1 MKKTSI
7 LSLFAL
13 GVVALATS
21 CRDKGVEIVEQDPS
35 YTLDANVISVDIPAP
50 FVFNDNNIVRYN
62 GSTELFANAKVDASS
77 VVTMANN
84 TIDLSFTLRRPFATD
99 TEFVLEE
106 DRSLLDEYRGVKT
119 DFREFPANAVSGL
132 RFTIPQGQ
140 TSFTT
145 RLTIADLSQL
155 TSLPGYLTAYRLR
168 PAQEVQKL
176 QISESAKTFY
186 LKVRVKPTPLGSP
199 TNASLSTG
207 IEGTWN
213 KLNNTQMRVDQ
224 GTGVTSTSIASLI
237 DGARVRSWYG
247 TAGGSSLINFT
258 FTRPRTVAGLVVYSR
273 YPLYALRKFKIQA
286 AEDEVTW
293 APQGEITNT
302 GGLTAFYVK
311 FATPIETDK
320 LRLYDFEAL
329 QSDRTFITE
338 EIEIYTLD

>member
-7 LSLFAL
+7 FSLLALSM
-13 GVVALATS
+13 VALATS
-21 CRDKGVEIVEQDPS
+21 CKDKAVEIVEQDPS
-35 YTLDANVISVDIPAP
+35 YTLDANVISVDIPKP
-50 FVFNDNNIVRYN
+50 FIFNDNNIVRYN

-77 VVTMANN
+77 TVTMATN
-84 TIDLSFTLRRPFATD
+84 TIDLSFTLRRPFATA

-106 DRSLLDEYRGVKT
+106 DRSLLDEYRGIKT
-119 DFREFPANAVSGL
+119 DFREFPANSVSGL
-132 RFTIPQGQ
+132 RFTIPPGQ

-145 RLTIADLSQL
+145 SLTIDNISQL
-155 TSLPGYLTAYRLR
+155 TALPGYLTAYRLK
-168 PAQEVQKL
+168 PVQEVQKL
-176 QISESAKTFY
+176 QLSESAKTFY

-199 TNASLSTG
+199 TNAELSTG
-207 IEGTWN
+207 IESNWT
-213 KLNNTQMRVDQ
+213 KLTNSQMRVDQ
-224 GTGVTSTSIASLI
+224 GSGSSSTSIAALI
-237 DGARVRSWYG
+237 DGVRLRSWYG
-247 TAGGSSLINFT
+247 TAGGSNQIIFT

-273 YPLYALRKFKIQA
+273 YPLYALSKFKIQA

-311 FATPIETDK
+311 FTTPIETDK
-320 LRLYDFEAL
+320 IRLYDLEAL

>member
-7 LSLFAL
+7 LSLLAL
-13 GVVALATS
+13 GVVAVATS
-21 CRDKGVEIVEQDPS
+21 CRDKEVEIVEQDSS
-35 YTLDANVISVDIPAP
+35 YTLDANVISVDIPTP

-62 GSTELFANAKVDASS
+62 GSMELFANAKVDASS
-77 VVTMANN
+77 EVTMVNN
-84 TIDLSFTLRRPFATD
+84 TIDLSFTLRRPFTEP

-106 DRSLLDEYRGVKT
+106 DRSLLDGYRGVKV
-119 DFREFPANAVSGL
+119 DFREFPENVLSGL
-132 RFTIPQGQ
+132 RFTIPEGQ
-140 TSFTT
+140 TKFST
-145 RLTIADLSQL
+145 RLTINNISQL

-168 PAQEVQKL
+168 PAQAVEKL
-176 QISESAKTFY
+176 QISESAQVFY

-199 TNASLSTG
+199 TNVSLSTG

-224 GTGVTSTSIASLI
+224 GTGVTSNSIASLI
-237 DGARVRSWYG
+237 DGVRVRSWYG
-247 TAGGSSLINFT
+247 TAGSSNQINFT
-258 FTRPRTVAGLVVYSR
+258 FTRPRTVAGLVVYFR